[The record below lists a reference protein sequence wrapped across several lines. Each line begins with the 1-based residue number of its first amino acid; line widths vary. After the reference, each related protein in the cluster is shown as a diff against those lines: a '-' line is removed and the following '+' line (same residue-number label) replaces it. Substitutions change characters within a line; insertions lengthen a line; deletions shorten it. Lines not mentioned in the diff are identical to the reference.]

1 MKPYGLDRR
10 DCGDVDVNGITT
22 YGRATHFGNLAHNA
36 DGDARAYNALRG
48 GGRAKVR
55 RLQKRRARLDGKL
68 ACRDSE

>member
-1 MKPYGLDRR
+1 MKPYGMALR
-10 DCGDVDVNGITT
+10 DLGDVDVNGITT
-22 YGRATHFGNLAHNA
+22 HGRSTHFGNLAHNA

-55 RLQKRRARLDGKL
+55 RVQKRRARRDGKF